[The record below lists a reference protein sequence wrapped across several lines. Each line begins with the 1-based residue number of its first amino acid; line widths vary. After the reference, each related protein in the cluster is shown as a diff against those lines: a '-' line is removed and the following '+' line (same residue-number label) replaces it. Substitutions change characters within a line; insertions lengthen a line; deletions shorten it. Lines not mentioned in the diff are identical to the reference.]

1 MIKVRK
7 KNQLELKKNYIYY
20 YWREKLLRNKGV
32 KYSTKKVEHG
42 HMGIAH
48 QNEILR
54 FTATEEI
61 QQNGQNRRA

>member
-1 MIKVRK
+1 M
-7 KNQLELKKNYIYY
+7 
-20 YWREKLLRNKGV
+20 LRNKGV

-61 QQNGQNRRA
+61 QQNGQNVEHEKSSDLAQDN